1 MFPLKSQLSPPFT
14 KVAAT
19 DFLGPPLCLPPH
31 QNEIGPLSLAFFF
44 YMQRY
49 EAASHMCPNSMTIEA
64 QRTSPFKGLKSRP
77 LGEKNKGKKES
88 ACTDGES
95 DGSAEEQTRERTEKG
110 L

>member
-1 MFPLKSQLSPPFT
+1 MRSGRFRLL
-14 KVAAT
+14 
-19 DFLGPPLCLPPH
+19 
-31 QNEIGPLSLAFFF
+31 FFF